1 MQLSLELKFPT
12 MKTCLRFVLVVVIA
26 LTGCHGNAPLPDSAR
41 QFPGVTEQD
50 VTFYSRSLARNMT
63 YRVYLPANSGTRKL
77 PVVYLL
83 HGGGGN
89 YRDWSIYSNA
99 GQYAARGLILVM
111 PEGALSYW
119 VNAAMSPKDRYG
131 DYLTTDLIHD
141 VEDRFPAMPDRSGRA
156 VVGISMGGYASVRLA
171 LTRPELFIFAGAI
184 SPAIHVPTLRFSW
197 RRFWQSVRL
206 RRVFG
211 PDGSSSRRAA
221 DVFRMAQAND
231 PATTPFLYVT
241 AGDHDPM
248 VDRIRRFAE
257 LLQKR
262 GYAHEFREM
271 PGGHDW
277 NEWNMQ
283 IPGCFGKL
291 METLMTDSVPR
302 R

>member
-1 MQLSLELKFPT
+1 
-12 MKTCLRFVLVVVIA
+12 MKTCLRLLIVVGIA
-26 LTGCHGNAPLPDSAR
+26 LTSCRGNAPPDSPR
-41 QFPGVTEQD
+41 QFPGVAEQN

-63 YRVYLPANSGTRKL
+63 YRVYLPAANSDAAHKL

-83 HGGGGN
+83 HGGGGD
-89 YRDWSIYSNA
+89 YREWSIYSNA
-99 GQYAARGLILVM
+99 GQYAAHGLILVM

-141 VEDRFPAMPDRSGRA
+141 VEDRFPAIPDRSGRG
-156 VVGISMGGYASVRLA
+156 VIGISMGGYASIRLA
-171 LTRPELFIFAGAI
+171 LTRPELFLFAGAI
-184 SPAIHVPTLRFSW
+184 SPAIHIPTLRFSW
-197 RRFWQSVRL
+197 HRFWQSVRL

-221 DVFRMAQAND
+221 DVFSMVEANA
-231 PATTPFLYVT
+231 PATTPFLYLT

-262 GYAHEFREM
+262 GYAYEFHEM

-277 NEWNMQ
+277 NEWNAQ
-283 IPGCFGKL
+283 IPGCFGKADG
-291 METLMTDSVPR
+291 TLMTEPVPHL
-302 R
+302 

>member
-1 MQLSLELKFPT
+1 
-12 MKTCLRFVLVVVIA
+12 MKAYLRFVIVAVIA
-26 LTGCHGNAPLPDSAR
+26 LTGCHGNDAPLDSPR
-41 QFPGVTEQD
+41 EFPGVTEQD

-63 YRVYLPANSGTRKL
+63 YRVYLPANSGTGKL

-131 DYLTTDLIHD
+131 DYLTSDLIHD
-141 VEDRFPAMPDRSGRA
+141 VEERFRAKRDRSGRA
-156 VVGISMGGYASVRLA
+156 VIGISMGGYAAARLA
-171 LTRPELFIFAGAI
+171 LTRPELFIFVGAI
-184 SPAIHVPTLRFSW
+184 SPAIHIPTLRFSW
-197 RRFWQSVRL
+197 HRFWQSVRL

-221 DVFRMAQAND
+221 DVFPMAEASD

-248 VDRIRRFAE
+248 VDRIRRFAG
-257 LLQKR
+257 LLQGR
-262 GYAHEFREM
+262 GYASEFHEM

-277 NEWNMQ
+277 SEWNAQ
-283 IPGCFGKL
+283 IPGCFEKL
-291 METLMTDSVPR
+291 TETLMTDPVPHR
-302 R
+302 